1 MKYAVLKVSNG
12 SNEVIAEGY
21 TNPDSAKVKFHQTCA
36 TLWNAPDV
44 ILGAV
49 MVVDDSLRLV
59 NGYQEIIT
67 HEAHTT
73 ETIEE

>member
-12 SNEVIAEGY
+12 SNSVVAEGY
-21 TNPDSAKVKFHQTCA
+21 TDLNSAKVKFHQTCA
-36 TLWNAPDV
+36 SLWNAPDV

-59 NGYQEIIT
+59 NGCHEIIT
-67 HEAHTT
+67 HEAPTT
-73 ETIEE
+73 ETTEE